1 MIKGVLIA
9 LGIMVVS
16 LLIPLVHFVAAPAS
30 PFIGGYIGISS
41 AASHRGSPALKALI
55 FGGLLGSIVLAGLA
69 VAGAVLTV
77 FVDLGR
83 FLWVMWGAV
92 AVIGLYTAS
101 MSGLGAMFSQLRAA
115 QQPAEAAS
123 DDCRSFD

>member
-1 MIKGVLIA
+1 
-9 LGIMVVS
+9 MVVS

-41 AASHRGSPALKALI
+41 AATHGGSPALKSLI
-55 FGGLLGSIVLAGLA
+55 FGSLLGSVVLAALA

-77 FVDLGR
+77 IADLGR

-92 AVIGLYTAS
+92 VVISLYTAS
-101 MSGLGAMFSQLRAA
+101 MGGLGAMFSQLRAA
-115 QQPAEAAS
+115 QQREEAALKEG
-123 DDCRSFD
+123 

>member
-9 LGIMVVS
+9 LGIMVVC

-41 AASHRGSPALKALI
+41 AASRHGSPALKSLI
-55 FGGLLGSIVLAGLA
+55 FGVLLGSMVLAALA
-69 VAGAVLTV
+69 VVSAVLTM

-83 FLWVMWGAV
+83 FFWVMWGAV
-92 AVIGLYTAS
+92 AVITLYTAN
-101 MSGLGAMFSQLRAA
+101 MGGLGAMFSQLRLV
-115 QQPAEAAS
+115 QQTADGAS
-123 DDCRSFD
+123 KKDQNK

>member
-1 MIKGVLIA
+1 MTKGVLIA

-16 LLIPLVHFVAAPAS
+16 LLIPLFHFVAAPAS

-41 AASHRGSPALKALI
+41 AASHRGSPALKSLI
-55 FGGLLGSIVLAGLA
+55 FGGFLGSVVLAALA

-77 FVDLGR
+77 VVELGR

-92 AVIGLYTAS
+92 VVISLYTAS
-101 MSGLGAMFSQLRAA
+101 MGGLGAMFSQLRAD
-115 QQPAEAAS
+115 QQGDKAA
-123 DDCRSFD
+123 

>member
-1 MIKGVLIA
+1 
-9 LGIMVVS
+9 
-16 LLIPLVHFVAAPAS
+16 
-30 PFIGGYIGISS
+30 
-41 AASHRGSPALKALI
+41 
-55 FGGLLGSIVLAGLA
+55 

-123 DDCRSFD
+123 DD